1 MATLAF
7 ATGLMPGSV
16 VKIKSDPQQPID
28 GVHRLFETQNMW
40 NFLLLDTQYGR
51 VWQVQYASKDYES
64 ALIPINTEALVADL
78 TNVPR
83 IGRFTLYPTQNMW
96 NFILLDQDTGNV
108 WQCQYGVGTVQRF
121 LFHIR

>member
-28 GVHRLFETQNMW
+28 GVYRLFETQNMW

-51 VWQVQYASKDYES
+51 V
-64 ALIPINTEALVADL
+64 
-78 TNVPR
+78 
-83 IGRFTLYPTQNMW
+83 
-96 NFILLDQDTGNV
+96 
-108 WQCQYGVGTVQRF
+108 
-121 LFHIR
+121 